1 MIRFRLA
8 RKKNQSADL
17 TTPPKASPVTKHK
30 DPVTPQNQNR
40 RTVIGG
46 GGGGGG
52 SGVGNGNVSMSREA
66 STASPTRGSGAQS
79 PTLPAMAFS
88 LCVVFFKVISGL
100 LLIAAVDRDGERYLL
115 DDDDV
120 LSSGQVSPLSTRV
133 LCLLIINYL
142 IKLT

>member
-1 MIRFRLA
+1 MIWFRLA
-8 RKKNQSADL
+8 RRKNQSVDL

-46 GGGGGG
+46 G
-52 SGVGNGNVSMSREA
+52 VGNGNVRMSREP

-88 LCVVFFKVISGL
+88 MCVVFYLKIFPDL
-100 LLIAAVDRDGERYLL
+100 LLIAAVERDGDRYLL
-115 DDDDV
+115 DDDEI
-120 LSSGQVSPLSTRV
+120 LSSGQVSPLSTYS
-133 LCLLIINYL
+133 LSLLII
-142 IKLT
+142 KLSYRI